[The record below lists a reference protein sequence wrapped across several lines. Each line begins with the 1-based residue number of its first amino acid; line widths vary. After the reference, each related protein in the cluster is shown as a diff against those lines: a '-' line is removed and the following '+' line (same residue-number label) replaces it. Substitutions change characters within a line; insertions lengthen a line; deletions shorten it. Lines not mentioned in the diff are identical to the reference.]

1 MRNLRTSTSADG
13 QRVVSIWSAAVDATH
28 HFLSADDRVAIGR
41 EVAAFLPDL
50 PLILAV
56 DEADL
61 AIGFM
66 ALSEGQIDA
75 LFVDPAHHGMGIG
88 RALVEHAGETFP
100 TLSVDVNE
108 QNGRALSFYQRLGFS
123 EIGRSSVD
131 GQGRPYPLIHL
142 RRPGDR

>member
-1 MRNLRTSTSADG
+1 MRNLRTSTRADG
-13 QRVVSIWSAAVDATH
+13 QRVVSIWSDAVDATH

-131 GQGRPYPLIHL
+131 GQGRP
-142 RRPGDR
+142 

>member
-13 QRVVSIWSAAVDATH
+13 QRVVSIWSDAVDATH

-131 GQGRPYPLIHL
+131 GQGRP
-142 RRPGDR
+142 